1 MTNTSSDI
9 KTIYESLGKIYSQMH
24 AIQRRNMD
32 VYHLKLDTSAPKD
45 FPSIVPATAKRIIR
59 QGVSQLITDTPVI
72 EVNCGTTINEQKIA
86 GKLTELCYVLLEQW
100 DNQNGIPPA
109 QELGFNLC
117 LHGMAVKNN
126 IYNPEYEGLESLQIN
141 IPSPIN
147 FYPDPAGRF
156 DLIVYNLYVGE
167 IKEMISRWKE
177 AYPNGGFKD
186 IPFTKSDTDTCTWV
200 EYISA
205 EKRGWCAIEG
215 ADAYEPS
222 EMKTNIL
229 GLKPTYYR
237 YSGWGITS
245 PDGLPEEKS
254 IGLYDGVISS
264 LEAEARGKTAIDNHL
279 RLNVYGRYL
288 FNKSTGMTQEQVN
301 QALLPGGA
309 ALVDNPRDAVVPI
322 PEVNINRDE
331 WAYLAQLQDDIEGM
345 TFNRAIQ
352 GNGAVEESGLK
363 TMTRIRQSSLVFRP
377 VRRSLELVM
386 GKALY
391 DAVLILKNDL
401 VMGKTV
407 KYSGKDSLDPK
418 DIPEKFQ
425 IKVNYE
431 SVNPE
436 EDIERNEMGL
446 KMLNNKALSLRT
458 VLKDY
463 FRVEN
468 PDEEL
473 SQMIAETTILQDP
486 NTRMALAAKI
496 LEAMGWTDAI
506 QALEQTKTQM
516 RPEARNKEL
525 LGSEQRLNEGN
536 QNRPVSTHAGGDY
549 V

>member
-1 MTNTSSDI
+1 METSLDI
-9 KTIYESLGKIYSQMH
+9 KKIYESLENIYSQMH

-32 VYHLKLDTSAPKD
+32 VYHLKLNTSAPKD

-59 QGVSQLITDTPVI
+59 QGVSQLITDSPVI
-72 EVNCGTTINEQKIA
+72 EVNCGTTISEQKIA

-100 DNQNGIPPA
+100 DSQNGIPPA

-117 LHGMAVKNN
+117 LHGMAIKNN
-126 IYNPEYEGLESLQIN
+126 IYNPEYDGLEALQIN

-156 DLIVYNLYVGE
+156 DLIVYNLYIGE
-167 IKEMISRWKE
+167 IKEMIAQWKNK
-177 AYPNGGFKD
+177 YPNGGFRD
-186 IPFTKSDTDTCTWV
+186 IPFTKSDNDTCTWI
-200 EYISA
+200 EYVSA
-205 EKRGWCAIEG
+205 DKRGWCALEG
-215 ADAYEPS
+215 TNFYEPS

-245 PDGLPEEKS
+245 PDGLPEEKA

-288 FNKSTGMTQEQVN
+288 FNKATGMSQKQVN
-301 QALLPGGA
+301 EALLPGGA
-309 ALVDNPRDAVVPI
+309 ALVDNPRDAVYPI
-322 PEVNINRDE
+322 PEVNINQDE

-352 GNGAVEESGLK
+352 GSGSVEESGLK

-377 VRRSLELVM
+377 VRRSLELIM
-386 GKALY
+386 SQALK
-391 DAVLILKNDL
+391 DAILILKNDL
-401 VMGKTV
+401 IMGKTI

-425 IKVNYE
+425 IKINYE
-431 SVNPE
+431 SVSPE
-436 EDIERNEMGL
+436 EDRERNEMGL
-446 KMLNNKALSLRT
+446 SMLNHKALSRRT
-458 VLKDY
+458 INSRY
-463 FRVEN
+463 FRIAD

-473 SQMIAETTILQDP
+473 SQMIMESTILEDP

-496 LEAMGWTDAI
+496 MEAMGWTEAL
-506 QALEQTKTQM
+506 QAMEQVKPHM
-516 RPEARNKEL
+516 RPEARNKKL

-536 QNRPVSTHAGGDY
+536 QNRPVSTHPGGNY